1 MQLNDYDIHVTYL
14 QYSVVAYLKIYCRSQ
29 CVRRTID
36 TDGFDTVSEK

>member
-14 QYSVVAYLKIYCRSQ
+14 QYSVVAYLKYYRNQ